1 MNNIFSPTNRIIEL
15 LILPSRRFF
24 KMSEMNPH
32 EPTVHASSSTCSFL
46 LRPFFPSSS
55 FFLCCQPHILKIVC
69 NQLWYI
75 SSPPTTIW
83 CYNKHNMHV
92 GMCSPFWVTVLIR
105 VDRLQTLL
113 LLPLHLPLC
122 LYRQALFPPFLLS
135 STFDANYT
143 ICPPFV
149 SWDLAT
155 SVLSPSLSTFTHRWV
170 QAHIHVLLFP
180 RCATTHLTV
189 PQTSSLSNLLSG
201 LKAE

>member
-1 MNNIFSPTNRIIEL
+1 MHRVQLVHFCYVLFS
-15 LILPSRRFF
+15 
-24 KMSEMNPH
+24 
-32 EPTVHASSSTCSFL
+32 
-46 LRPFFPSSS
+46 PSSS

-75 SSPPTTIW
+75 FSPPTTIW

-113 LLPLHLPLC
+113 LLPLHLPLR

-155 SVLSPSLSTFTHRWV
+155 SVLSPLSLSTFTHTVGYRRTFTCYCFQGV
-170 QAHIHVLLFP
+170 PP
-180 RCATTHLTV
+180 RIWQYLRLAACQIFSV
-189 PQTSSLSNLLSG
+189 VSKQNRVC
-201 LKAE
+201 